1 LCPEPNTERVER
13 RIPLGFPTLDS
24 VFDGGVPR
32 GSSILLSGEVG
43 AGAPEFLYKS
53 ASMVSMA
60 RGDPER
66 FEVYNDTEYD
76 TDDIPPEVHYISFM
90 RDEDDIRSE
99 MRSVLNDD
107 MYENL
112 SESLVFKDFSKAY
125 FRNTV
130 VPPSW
135 IDGEMTDLKSL
146 GEASDESL
154 LSSMADYLDENA
166 SGNLVAID
174 SLTSLVRATRHRL
187 EWGELLVLLAGLQ
200 RASKTWDGLVYAL
213 LDKDTLEEREHQE
226 IAAIL
231 DGILHFEWVEGDT
244 ERQRMMHVD
253 SFRGAM
259 GRLQEHQSDKY
270 ETEVTEEGFEISNI
284 RKIK

>member
-1 LCPEPNTERVER
+1 
-13 RIPLGFPTLDS
+13 
-24 VFDGGVPR
+24 
-32 GSSILLSGEVG
+32 
-43 AGAPEFLYKS
+43 
-53 ASMVSMA
+53 
-60 RGDPER
+60 
-66 FEVYNDTEYD
+66 
-76 TDDIPPEVHYISFM
+76 M
-90 RDEDDIRSE
+90 RDVDDIRGE
-99 MRSVLNDD
+99 MRSVLNED
-107 MYENL
+107 MYDNL
-112 SESLVFKDFSKAY
+112 SESLVFEDFSEAY

-130 VPPSW
+130 VPRSW
-135 IDGEMTDLKSL
+135 IDGKMTNLRSL
-146 GEASDESL
+146 GEATDESL
-154 LSSMADYLDENA
+154 LSSLADYLDENA
-166 SGNLVAID
+166 SGNLLIID

-187 EWGELLVLLAGLQ
+187 EWGELLVLLAGIQ

-213 LDKDTLEEREHQE
+213 LDKDTLAEREHQE

-244 ERQRMMHVD
+244 ERQRMMYVD